1 MEEWQKELGRKF
13 MKVAMEPVEP
23 AQPYDGEIKPLMS
36 PHEEPE
42 SAFAEENF
50 AQVLLIQVS
59 RLYDVGMALLAV
71 IDSDKAVAMANAHAQ
86 GILISPRP
94 AFQEEEDE

>member
-1 MEEWQKELGRKF
+1 METDKNGLAGLTLEEIQEIHNRPT
-13 MKVAMEPVEP
+13 EP
-23 AQPYDGEIKPLMS
+23 Q
-36 PHEEPE
+36 

-59 RLYDVGMALLAV
+59 RLYDVGMALLAIV
-71 IDSDKAVAMANAHAQ
+71 DKDKAVAMAETHAQ
-86 GILISPRP
+86 GILISPAP